1 MMIGTSSSGA
11 STAMS
16 SSSQSENVLKRS
28 SEDVGWEYGILA
40 NPTNTDKVKCKLCN
54 KIISGGVHRLKQ
66 HVANIRGNV
75 AACTQSSDEDKA
87 KCRAALE
94 EAKNKKKQRDKH
106 NVEVREEVQLQ
117 QIQEEEDVEVI
128 GSRKMPRTLGPMDR
142 FASAINPDSSN
153 EGSKKTRQQNI
164 HDAIW
169 KERAHQVDQYVARW
183 VYEAGIP
190 FHAIDNDSFKRVM
203 EGVDQFA
210 PGYLPPSQYELR
222 EPLLKEEVERIKKS
236 LKKHEEEWALNGCSI
251 MTDAWSDRKRRSI
264 MNLCVNCK
272 EGTIF
277 LSSKECSSEAHTR
290 EYIFEYVDKCVEEI
304 GPQNVIQ
311 VVTDNA
317 SNNMAAANM
326 MKKKRP
332 NMFWTSCAT
341 HTLNLMLQ
349 GIGNLPRF
357 KGVIDKAKAFT
368 IFIYAHHKTLALMR
382 KHTKK
387 RDIIR
392 PRVTRFATSFLTLQ
406 SLMDKKK
413 DLKVMVASEEWEQ
426 CKHVKTTKGKAAY
439 ATILSSHFW
448 SGVLLCL
455 KVFEPL
461 FKLLRIVDGDKKPS
475 MGFLYGELQ
484 KAKMEIKETFKNNEA
499 NYQPILQIIDEKAR
513 ERLDSP
519 LHLAG
524 YLFNPYYFFKDQSI
538 QHDPIV
544 MEGIFTCVEKFFP
557 DNYEVQNQV
566 INVEMHKYR
575 VKEGGFGRHL
585 AELGCVE
592 NDENYNPVAWWYNYG
607 NGVPHLQR
615 MAIKILSLTTSSSG
629 CERNWSSFEGI
640 HIKKRNRLDTT
651 RLNNL
656 VYVQFNARIMNKKK
670 RENEKKVDI
679 LLASEASMAQGW
691 IVEGGDEELELGSGI
706 GETSEV
712 GSSLEPRGSSK
723 NVEVRELHEEDFIS
737 DEDTE
742 EEEGDDEEIEFESD
756 TERVLEGYG
765 EEEFDA

>member
-1 MMIGTSSSGA
+1 
-11 STAMS
+11 
-16 SSSQSENVLKRS
+16 
-28 SEDVGWEYGILA
+28 
-40 NPTNTDKVKCKLCN
+40 
-54 KIISGGVHRLKQ
+54 
-66 HVANIRGNV
+66 
-75 AACTQSSDEDKA
+75 
-87 KCRAALE
+87 
-94 EAKNKKKQRDKH
+94 
-106 NVEVREEVQLQ
+106 
-117 QIQEEEDVEVI
+117 
-128 GSRKMPRTLGPMDR
+128 
-142 FASAINPDSSN
+142 
-153 EGSKKTRQQNI
+153 
-164 HDAIW
+164 
-169 KERAHQVDQYVARW
+169 
-183 VYEAGIP
+183 
-190 FHAIDNDSFKRVM
+190 
-203 EGVDQFA
+203 
-210 PGYLPPSQYELR
+210 
-222 EPLLKEEVERIKKS
+222 
-236 LKKHEEEWALNGCSI
+236 

-272 EGTIF
+272 EDTIF
-277 LSSKECSSEAHTR
+277 LSSKECSSEAHTK

-349 GIGNLPRF
+349 RIGNLPRF

-392 PRVTRFATSFLTLQ
+392 PGVTRFATSFLTLQ

-484 KAKMEIKETFKNNEA
+484 KAKMEIKGTFKNNEA

-566 INVEMHKYR
+566 INVEMHK
-575 VKEGGFGRHL
+575 
-585 AELGCVE
+585 
-592 NDENYNPVAWWYNYG
+592 
-607 NGVPHLQR
+607 
-615 MAIKILSLTTSSSG
+615 
-629 CERNWSSFEGI
+629 
-640 HIKKRNRLDTT
+640 
-651 RLNNL
+651 
-656 VYVQFNARIMNKKK
+656 IMNKKK

-742 EEEGDDEEIEFESD
+742 EEEGDDEEIEFESN

>member
-94 EAKNKKKQRDKH
+94 GAKNKKKQRDKH

-117 QIQEEEDVEVI
+117 QIQEEEDIEVI
-128 GSRKMPRTLGPMDR
+128 GSRKRPRTLGPMDR

-153 EGSKKTRQQNI
+153 EGSKNTRQQNI
-164 HDAIW
+164 NDAIW

-203 EGVDQFA
+203 EAVGQFG

-222 EPLLKEEVERIKKS
+222 EPLLKEEVERVKKS

-277 LSSKECSSEAHTR
+277 LSSKECSSEAHTG

-326 MKKKRP
+326 MKKKRR

-341 HTLNLMLQ
+341 PTLNLMLQ

-392 PRVTRFATSFLTLQ
+392 PGVTRFATSFLTLQ

-426 CKHVKTTKGKAAY
+426 CKHVKTTKGKVAY

-592 NDENYNPVAWWYNYG
+592 NDETYNPGMNIHICLFYLLN
-607 NGVPHLQR
+607 
-615 MAIKILSLTTSSSG
+615 LSL
-629 CERNWSSFEGI
+629 
-640 HIKKRNRLDTT
+640 
-651 RLNNL
+651 
-656 VYVQFNARIMNKKK
+656 
-670 RENEKKVDI
+670 
-679 LLASEASMAQGW
+679 LL
-691 IVEGGDEELELGSGI
+691 IF
-706 GETSEV
+706 
-712 GSSLEPRGSSK
+712 
-723 NVEVRELHEEDFIS
+723 H
-737 DEDTE
+737 
-742 EEEGDDEEIEFESD
+742 
-756 TERVLEGYG
+756 Y
-765 EEEFDA
+765 

>member
-1 MMIGTSSSGA
+1 
-11 STAMS
+11 MS
-16 SSSQSENVLKRS
+16 SSSQSENMLKRS

-40 NPTNTDKVKCKLCN
+40 NPTNSDKVKCKLCD

-75 AACTQSSDEDKA
+75 VACIKSSDEDKA

-106 NVEVREEVQLQ
+106 IVEVREEVQLQ
-117 QIQEEEDVEVI
+117 QIQEEEDIEVI
-128 GSRKMPRTLGPMDR
+128 GSRKRPRTLGPMDK
-142 FASAINPDSSN
+142 FASSINLDSSN

-169 KERAHQVDQYVARW
+169 KERTHQVDQYVARW

-190 FHAIDNDSFKRVM
+190 FHAIDNDSLKRVM
-203 EGVDQFA
+203 EAVGQFG

-222 EPLLKEEVERIKKS
+222 EPLLKEEVERVKKS

-277 LSSKECSSEAHTR
+277 LSSKECSSEAHTG

-304 GPQNVIQ
+304 GPPNVIQ

-392 PRVTRFATSFLTLQ
+392 PGVTRFATSFLTLQ

-426 CKHVKTTKGKAAY
+426 CKHVKTTKGKVAY
-439 ATILSSHFW
+439 ATVLSSHFW

-461 FKLLRIVDGDKKPS
+461 FKVLRMVDGDKKPS

-484 KAKMEIKETFKNNEA
+484 KAKMGIKETFKNNEA

-524 YLFNPYYFFKDQSI
+524 YLLNPYYFFKNQSI

-585 AELGCVE
+585 AELGCAE
-592 NDENYNPVAWWYNYG
+592 NDENYNP
-607 NGVPHLQR
+607 
-615 MAIKILSLTTSSSG
+615 
-629 CERNWSSFEGI
+629 
-640 HIKKRNRLDTT
+640 
-651 RLNNL
+651 

-670 RENEKKVDI
+670 REKEKKVDI
-679 LLASEASMAQGW
+679 LLASETSMAQGW
-691 IVEGGDEELELGSGI
+691 IVEGGDEELELGLGI

-723 NVEVRELHEEDFIS
+723 NIEVRELHEEDFIS

-742 EEEGDDEEIEFESD
+742 EEGDDEEIEFESD
-756 TERVLEGYG
+756 TKRVLEGYG
-765 EEEFDA
+765 EEEFDAWIYKKIN

>member
-1 MMIGTSSSGA
+1 
-11 STAMS
+11 
-16 SSSQSENVLKRS
+16 
-28 SEDVGWEYGILA
+28 
-40 NPTNTDKVKCKLCN
+40 
-54 KIISGGVHRLKQ
+54 
-66 HVANIRGNV
+66 
-75 AACTQSSDEDKA
+75 
-87 KCRAALE
+87 
-94 EAKNKKKQRDKH
+94 
-106 NVEVREEVQLQ
+106 
-117 QIQEEEDVEVI
+117 
-128 GSRKMPRTLGPMDR
+128 
-142 FASAINPDSSN
+142 
-153 EGSKKTRQQNI
+153 
-164 HDAIW
+164 
-169 KERAHQVDQYVARW
+169 
-183 VYEAGIP
+183 
-190 FHAIDNDSFKRVM
+190 
-203 EGVDQFA
+203 
-210 PGYLPPSQYELR
+210 
-222 EPLLKEEVERIKKS
+222 
-236 LKKHEEEWALNGCSI
+236 
-251 MTDAWSDRKRRSI
+251 MTDAWTDRKRSI

-290 EYIFEYVDKCVEEI
+290 EYIFEYVDKCIEEI

-341 HTLNLMLQ
+341 HTLNLMFQ
-349 GIGNLPRF
+349 GIGNLCRF
-357 KGVIDKAKAFT
+357 TRVVDKAKAFT

-392 PRVTRFATSFLTLQ
+392 SGVTRFATSFLTLQ

-413 DLKVMVASEEWEQ
+413 DLKVTVVNA
-426 CKHVKTTKGKAAY
+426 
-439 ATILSSHFW
+439 HFW
-448 SGVLLCL
+448 DGVSLCL
-455 KVFEPL
+455 KVFDPL
-461 FKLLRIVDGDKKPS
+461 FKILQIVDGDKKPS
-475 MGFLYGELQ
+475 MGFLHGELQ

-499 NYQPILQIIDEKAR
+499 NYQPILQIIDEKAH

-519 LHLAG
+519 LHLAS
-524 YLFNPYYFFKDQSI
+524 YLLNPYYFFKDQSI

-544 MEGIFTCVEKFFP
+544 MERIFTCVEKFFP
-557 DNYEVQNQV
+557 DNYEIQNQV

-585 AELGCVE
+585 AEIECVE

-607 NGVPHLQR
+607 NGVPNLQR
-615 MAIKILSLTTSSSG
+615 MAIKILLLTTSSSG

-640 HIKKRNRLDTT
+640 HTKKRNRLYTT

-656 VYVQFNARIMNKKK
+656 VYVQFNARILNKKK
-670 RENEKKVDI
+670 REKETKVDI

-712 GSSLEPRGSSK
+712 SSSLEPRGSSK
-723 NVEVRELHEEDFIS
+723 NVEVS
-737 DEDTE
+737 
-742 EEEGDDEEIEFESD
+742 
-756 TERVLEGYG
+756 
-765 EEEFDA
+765 

>member
-1 MMIGTSSSGA
+1 MTGTLSSGA
-11 STAMS
+11 STTMS
-16 SSSQSENVLKRS
+16 SSSQSENVLKHS
-28 SEDVGWEYGILA
+28 SEYVGWEYGILA
-40 NPTNTDKVKCKLCN
+40 NPTNSDKVKCKLCD

-75 AACTQSSDEDKA
+75 AACTK
-87 KCRAALE
+87 
-94 EAKNKKKQRDKH
+94 
-106 NVEVREEVQLQ
+106 
-117 QIQEEEDVEVI
+117 
-128 GSRKMPRTLGPMDR
+128 PRTLGPMDK
-142 FASAINPDSSN
+142 FASSINPDSSN

-169 KERAHQVDQYVARW
+169 KERTHQ
-183 VYEAGIP
+183 
-190 FHAIDNDSFKRVM
+190 
-203 EGVDQFA
+203 
-210 PGYLPPSQYELR
+210 
-222 EPLLKEEVERIKKS
+222 PLLKEEVERVKKS

-251 MTDAWSDRKRRSI
+251 MTDAWSDRKRRSK

-277 LSSKECSSEAHTR
+277 LSSKECSSEAHTG

-304 GPQNVIQ
+304 GPPNVIQ

-326 MKKKRP
+326 MKKRGRI
-332 NMFWTSCAT
+332 W
-341 HTLNLMLQ
+341 
-349 GIGNLPRF
+349 IGNLPRF

-392 PRVTRFATSFLTLQ
+392 LGVTRFATSFLTLQ

-426 CKHVKTTKGKAAY
+426 CKHVKTTKGKVAY
-439 ATILSSHFW
+439 ATVLSSHFW

-461 FKLLRIVDGDKKPS
+461 FKVLRIVDGDKKPS

-524 YLFNPYYFFKDQSI
+524 YLLNPYYFFKNQSI

-544 MEGIFTCVEKFFP
+544 MEGIFTYVEKLFP

-585 AELGCVE
+585 AKLGCA
-592 NDENYNPVAWWYNYG
+592 ENYEHYNPGMNIHICLY
-607 NGVPHLQR
+607 LFIKFE
-615 MAIKILSLTTSSSG
+615 MAIKILSLTTSSSD

-640 HIKKRNRLDTT
+640 HTKKRNRLDTT

-656 VYVQFNARIMNKKK
+656 VYVQFNARIVNKKK
-670 RENEKKVDI
+670 REKEKKVDI

-691 IVEGGDEELELGSGI
+691 IVEGGDEELELGLGI

-712 GSSLEPRGSSK
+712 GSSLESRGSSK
-723 NVEVRELHEEDFIS
+723 NIEVRELHEEDFIS
-737 DEDTE
+737 DEET
-742 EEEGDDEEIEFESD
+742 EEEGDDEEIEFKSD

-765 EEEFDA
+765 EEEFNA

>member
-1 MMIGTSSSGA
+1 MTGTSSSGA
-11 STAMS
+11 STTTS
-16 SSSQSENVLKRS
+16 SSSQSEN
-28 SEDVGWEYGILA
+28 EYGILA
-40 NPTNTDKVKCKLCN
+40 NPTNSDKVKCKLCN
-54 KIISGGVHRLKQ
+54 KIIK
-66 HVANIRGNV
+66 
-75 AACTQSSDEDKA
+75 
-87 KCRAALE
+87 
-94 EAKNKKKQRDKH
+94 
-106 NVEVREEVQLQ
+106 
-117 QIQEEEDVEVI
+117 EEDIEVI
-128 GSRKMPRTLGPMDR
+128 GSRKRPRTLGPMDR
-142 FASAINPDSSN
+142 FASSINPDSSN

-164 HDAIW
+164 HNAIW
-169 KERAHQVDQYVARW
+169 KEIAHQVDQY
-183 VYEAGIP
+183 
-190 FHAIDNDSFKRVM
+190 RVM
-203 EGVDQFA
+203 EAVGQFE

-222 EPLLKEEVERIKKS
+222 EPLLKEEVER
-236 LKKHEEEWALNGCSI
+236 ALNGCSI

-264 MNLCVNCK
+264 MNLCVNCN
-272 EGTIF
+272 EDTIF
-277 LSSKECSSEAHTR
+277 LSSKECSSEAHTG

-332 NMFWTSCAT
+332 NMFWTSW
-341 HTLNLMLQ
+341 
-349 GIGNLPRF
+349 IGNLPRF

-392 PRVTRFATSFLTLQ
+392 PGVTRFATSFLTLQ

-413 DLKVMVASEEWEQ
+413 DLKVMVVSDEWEQ
-426 CKHVKTTKGKAAY
+426 CKHVRTTKGKTAY
-439 ATILSSHFW
+439 ATIVHTHFW
-448 SGVLLCL
+448 SGVSLCL

-484 KAKMEIKETFKNNEA
+484 KEKMEIKETFKNNEA

-524 YLFNPYYFFKDQSI
+524 YLLNPYYFFKDQSI

-557 DNYEVQNQV
+557 DNYELQNQV
-566 INVEMHKYR
+566 VNVEMHKYR

-607 NGVPHLQR
+607 NGVPNLQR

-640 HIKKRNRLDTT
+640 HTKKMNRLDTT
-651 RLNNL
+651 MLNNL
-656 VYVQFNARIMNKKK
+656 VYVQFNSRIMNKKK
-670 RENEKKVDI
+670 REKEKKVDI

-691 IVEGGDEELELGSGI
+691 IVDGGDEELEFGLGI

-737 DEDTE
+737 DEDTKD
-742 EEEGDDEEIEFESD
+742 EEGDDEEIEFESD